1 MTKIL
6 LVEDDKTI
14 VEALSSALT
23 FHDFS
28 VEATDNSEDG
38 YQKFISNK
46 PDLLILDINLPGADG
61 FELCRKIRKID
72 QIVPIILLTARVQ
85 ESDKLLGFEL
95 GADDYVTKP
104 FSAKEL
110 IARIRAVLKRVE
122 ATAGD
127 SKRGQVPLMIGIAE
141 ILLDQFIVKKSGK
154 DHSLSPKEQQI
165 IKLFLENPGKVIS
178 RDEIID
184 KVWGD
189 EYFPDPK
196 TIDNFIVK
204 LRNKIEDNPKDPHH
218 IITIHGAGYKLLL

>member
-28 VEATDNSEDG
+28 VDATDNSEEG

-110 IARIRAVLKRVE
+110 IARIRAVLKRSD
-122 ATAGD
+122 ANKMGPTP
-127 SKRGQVPLMIGIAE
+127 KMIGSAE
-141 ILLDQFIVKKSGK
+141 ILLDQFIVKKGGK

-165 IKLFLENPGKVIS
+165 LKLFLANPGKVIS

-189 EYFPDPK
+189 EYFPSPK

-204 LRNKIEDNPKDPHH
+204 LRNKIEDNPKDPQH
-218 IITIHGAGYKLLL
+218 IITLHGAGYKLII

>member
-28 VEATDNSEDG
+28 VEATDNSEKG
-38 YQKFISNK
+38 YEKFVSEK

-61 FELCRKIRKID
+61 FELCRKIRKVD

-95 GADDYVTKP
+95 GADDYITKP

-110 IARIRAVLKRVE
+110 IARIRAVLKRS
-122 ATAGD
+122 AGD
-127 SKRGQVPLMIGIAE
+127 KRGQTPNKIGLVE
-141 ILLDQFIVKKSGK
+141 ILLDQFLVKKGGK
-154 DHSLSPKEQQI
+154 ESSLSPKEQQI
-165 IKLFLENPGKVIS
+165 LKLFLENPGKVIS

-184 KVWGD
+184 KIWGD
-189 EYFPDPK
+189 DYFPSPK

-204 LRNKIEDNPKDPHH
+204 LRNKIEDNPKDPQH
-218 IITIHGAGYKLLL
+218 IITLHGAGYKLLL